1 MAHGGVKLTNMLLEE
16 PSEGRGGAGEG
27 GGEGGGGGGEG
38 GGEVRRCTVK
48 IAHMG
53 LGDKVPSVSKNG
65 RAYRCAESIESG
77 ALRQKPK

>member
-16 PSEGRGGAGEG
+16 PSEGRGG
-27 GGEGGGGGGEG
+27 EGGGGGG

-77 ALRQKPK
+77 AFRQKPK

>member
-27 GGEGGGGGGEG
+27 RGAGGGGGDG
-38 GGEVRRCTVK
+38 GGEVRCCTVK

-77 ALRQKPK
+77 AFRQEPK